1 LFKRTSESQSDPS
14 SCRILKGG
22 FRFVAELSLLEASIL
37 DPRSKLLDEIEK
49 LAATLRETREK
60 FERKYLI
67 SVLTTVKGN
76 VSWAAEL
83 AGKDQAEFYRLLRK
97 HTLLPTAFKA
107 TA

>member
-1 LFKRTSESQSDPS
+1 
-14 SCRILKGG
+14 
-22 FRFVAELSLLEASIL
+22 
-37 DPRSKLLDEIEK
+37 
-49 LAATLRETREK
+49 LRETREK

-107 TA
+107 KA